1 MRVPF
6 DYAVIRLVPRVERE
20 EFINVGVVLRAPT
33 RDRLACL
40 LRLDR
45 PRAAALDP
53 TLDLDAVER
62 HLAAFAAVCEGAP
75 AAGPIAA
82 LPGVERFRWL
92 VAPRSA
98 AIQCSAVHGGLCDDP
113 DLALRDLFERRVGPL
128 CPPHADP

>member
-33 RDRLACL
+33 RDYLACL

-53 TLDLDAVER
+53 SLDLEVAGR

-75 AAGPIAA
+75 DAGPIAS
-82 LPGVERFRWL
+82 LPCGERFRWL

-98 AIQCSAVHGGLCDDP
+98 SIQCSAVHGGLCDDP
-113 DLALRDLFERRVGPL
+113 ASALRDLFERRVGELRTPQR
-128 CPPHADP
+128 CP